1 MRKIRLLF
9 PLILIMIYFVG
20 CNFNFQIH
28 PDKYYKAYFYCEDV
42 LVETKT
48 IKENELITSIDL
60 EKIITIEG
68 YQFVGWD
75 YNGDDSVDELPIIKE
90 DIVLK
95 AVYREDRKY
104 SVSFYLDDEL
114 LSTNSYNL
122 NEEVTSFDEQVK
134 PSDEQYDYTFVGWDC
149 NGDDVAEK
157 FPYKVTDDL
166 KFVALFTKTLVKYD
180 YKMYDGEVLVQEGK
194 VEYGSKINYEGT
206 NYKFVGDK
214 PYCLIGWDANDDG
227 VCDDI
232 NSIKSNVILKAIYSD
247 TQLLIMEVD
256 NEVYIEYVLEGER
269 LQLKELDLQTSQKV
283 VWYLDS
289 SYTLILNSNIMPNG
303 NLYLYGRI
311 EKAYTIDTSLLE
323 FTLKDKITSKD
334 DFFMTLD
341 YLLFNRIYN
350 NKVVL
355 DFDCNVDTLIDE
367 AVNASTIDVAYNIS
381 TSYNPNTKELEMNF
395 SYSLSNTT
403 SSHVI
408 YEQYDAIGVRQYPNT
423 RGDSFNDFYIDTV
436 NKTYKVSNSEQ
447 LYYCLEHGYRPII
460 DEENL
465 ELTSLYQKMKDVLRL
480 IISDD
485 MNDYDKA
492 LAIYEWLVMEVT
504 YDKYV
509 FDLVIGG
516 TSASKYHCFYLEGVF
531 NDKLAV
537 CDGISKAYACLAN
550 MEGIPCVRVTG
561 TGSVNH
567 AWNKICINNNWYVV
581 DATSGGTIVNQEFE
595 ILTHSF
601 FLVTDEYYKNFY
613 LEDGIYFNGIEAKGE
628 FNYYKNYGYTYNQTE
643 NDFYCI
649 NVSEMTELLKWFASN
664 CKSKNTCE
672 MYIDFDCGDSIKD
685 ELGIAQSNAKLYDIS
700 YMFDGKVLIILKK

>member
-68 YQFVGWD
+68 HQFIGWD

-114 LSTNSYNL
+114 LSTNTYNL
-122 NEEVTSFDEQVK
+122 NEEVTSFEEQVK

-149 NGDDVAEK
+149 NDDGIAEK

-166 KFVALFTKTLVKYD
+166 KFVALFTNTLVQYD
-180 YKMYDGEVLVQEGK
+180 YKMYDGEMLVQEGK
-194 VEYGSKINYEGT
+194 VEYGSPINFKGE
-206 NYKFVGDK
+206 NYKFIGDK
-214 PYCLIGWDANDDG
+214 PYYLIGWDVNDDG
-227 VCDDI
+227 ICDDI
-232 NSIKSNVILKAIYSD
+232 DSIKSNVVLKAVYSD

-256 NEVYIEYVLEGER
+256 NSIYVEYVLEGER
-269 LQLKELDLQTSQKV
+269 LRLKELDLGTSKKI

-289 SYTLILNSNIMPNG
+289 SYTTNLDLSIMPNG
-303 NLYLYGRI
+303 NLYLYGKI
-311 EKAYTIDTSLLE
+311 EEAYIIDTSLLE
-323 FTLKDKITSKD
+323 YVPKDNITSKEE
-334 DFFMTLD
+334 FVMMID
-341 YLLFNRIYN
+341 YLLLNRVYN
-350 NKVVL
+350 KKVTL
-355 DFDCNVDTLIDE
+355 DFDCNIDTVIDE
-367 AVNASTIDVAYNIS
+367 AVNAATIDVAYNIS

-395 SYSLSNTT
+395 SYAVTNTT
-403 SSHVI
+403 SSELV
-408 YEQYDAIGVRQYPNT
+408 YEQYNAFGRLEYPNT
-423 RGDSFNDFYIDTV
+423 RGTDFNDFYIDNV
-436 NKTYKVSNSEQ
+436 SKTYPVSNSEQ
-447 LYYCLEHGYRPII
+447 LYYCLERGYRPII
-460 DEENL
+460 SEDNK
-465 ELTSLYQKMKDVLRL
+465 ELLDLYQSMKDVLRL
-480 IISDD
+480 IIDD
-485 MNDYDKA
+485 QMTDYDKA

-509 FDLVIGG
+509 FDLVIAG
-516 TSASKYHCFYLEGVF
+516 SSVSKYRCFYLEGVF
-531 NDKLAV
+531 NDRLAV

-561 TGSVNH
+561 TGNVNH

-581 DATSGGTIVNQEFE
+581 DATSGGTIINGEFE

-601 FLVTDEYYKNFY
+601 FLVTDDYYKNFY
-613 LEDGIYFNGIEAKGE
+613 LEDGIYHNGIKAEGE
-628 FNYYKNYGYTYNQTE
+628 YNYYSNYGYTYNAVKKDFSCSSVEEITE
-643 NDFYCI
+643 IFQ
-649 NVSEMTELLKWFASN
+649 WFKSMHQ
-664 CKSKNTCE
+664 SKNTCE
-672 MYIDFDCGDSIKD
+672 MYIDFDYGSDIKD
-685 ELGIAQSNAKLYDIS
+685 ELGLAQSGAKLYDIS
-700 YMFDGKVLIILKK
+700 YMFDGNVLIILKK